1 MSEIINSSLELQ
13 RRNRQNEKKQVIE
26 QLHAMPIVEIA
37 CKRAGV
43 ARATYYRWLK
53 KDPEFAERCME
64 ALEQSTGAVNDIA
77 EAKLISA
84 IQEGNMTAISFWL
97 RSRHKAYQNRVNIEG
112 TIHHQA
118 EALTKEQSELL
129 EKALRFGGLID
140 EQEETHNE

>member
-1 MSEIINSSLELQ
+1 MTLNRDTSISLRE
-13 RRNRQNEKKQVIE
+13 QNTIGEKKRIVE
-26 QLHAMPIVEIA
+26 QLQNMPIVEIS

-53 KDPEFAERCME
+53 KDPEFATKCME

-97 RSRHKAYQNRVNIEG
+97 RSRHQAYQTKVNIQG
-112 TIHHQA
+112 TINHRT
-118 EALTKEQSELL
+118 EVLSDEQSQLVER
-129 EKALRFGGLID
+129 ALWLAGLIEYKENED
-140 EQEETHNE
+140 E